1 MEFLDLLY
9 LGFSEALSPTNLAFC
24 LIGALLGTLIGVLPG
39 IGPTA
44 TVAILL
50 PITYFLPPL
59 AALIMLAGIFYGAQY
74 GGSTTAILVNLPG
87 EASAVVTALDGHAMA
102 KQGRAGAALAT
113 AALASFFAGT
123 VATVA
128 LAFAGPVLS
137 KFALSF
143 GPAEYVALTVFGLLA
158 ATILASG
165 SVIKAIGMVCLGLLL
180 GMVGMDVSSGTT
192 RLTFGST
199 DLYDGIDFVVIA
211 VGLFGIAEIAVNL
224 EQREARGSLAGK
236 ITRLWPTREDFRK
249 AWPATLRGTALGTF
263 LGVLPGGGAT
273 LSAFSAYSLEKKVSK
288 TPEKFG
294 TGLVE
299 GVAAPEAANNAGAQS
314 SFIPLLTLGIP
325 SNSIMAMMLGAMMI
339 HGITP
344 GPSVITHQ
352 PALFWGLIASMW
364 IGNVMLLVINL
375 PLIGLWVRLLKVPY
389 RLLFPAIL
397 LFCCVGVYSVN
408 NRGFDVALVI
418 IFGLLGYLFR
428 KARCEP
434 GPLLL
439 GFVLGPLLETNL
451 RRALLI
457 SQGDPSVLVDRPIS
471 AVLFAASAILL
482 VMMVL
487 PAFRKKREE
496 AFQEE
501 ES

>member
-1 MEFLDLLY
+1 M
-9 LGFSEALSPTNLAFC
+9 
-24 LIGALLGTLIGVLPG
+24 
-39 IGPTA
+39 
-44 TVAILL
+44 
-50 PITYFLPPL
+50 
-59 AALIMLAGIFYGAQY
+59 
-74 GGSTTAILVNLPG
+74 
-87 EASAVVTALDGHAMA
+87 
-102 KQGRAGAALAT
+102 
-113 AALASFFAGT
+113 
-123 VATVA
+123 
-128 LAFAGPVLS
+128 
-137 KFALSF
+137 
-143 GPAEYVALTVFGLLA
+143 
-158 ATILASG
+158 
-165 SVIKAIGMVCLGLLL
+165 
-180 GMVGMDVSSGTT
+180 
-192 RLTFGST
+192 
-199 DLYDGIDFVVIA
+199 
-211 VGLFGIAEIAVNL
+211 
-224 EQREARGSLAGK
+224 
-236 ITRLWPTREDFRK
+236 
-249 AWPATLRGTALGTF
+249 
-263 LGVLPGGGAT
+263 PGGGAT

-457 SQGDPSVLVDRPIS
+457 SQGDPAVLVDRPIS

-501 ES
+501 EA